1 MKVLLIVTGKTTDK
15 CIEALTAEYLRR
27 SSHYVPLQMEVVPDV
42 KAVKGQSSRNVK
54 DRECEAIMRLLQ
66 EGDCVVLLDE
76 KGREM
81 RSVEF
86 AGYLEKKMHSGARR
100 LVFVVGGAFGFS
112 EQLYAR
118 ANEMI
123 SLSKMTFTHQMVR
136 LFFAEQYYR
145 AMTILKGE
153 PYHNE

>member
-1 MKVLLIVTGKTTDK
+1 MKVLLIVVGKTVDK
-15 CIEALTAEYLRR
+15 RIQALTDEYLKR
-27 SSHYVPLQMEVVPDV
+27 SSHYVPLLMEVIPDV
-42 KAVKGQSSRNVK
+42 KVSKGMSSLAVKE
-54 DRECEAIMRLLQ
+54 REGEAIMRILQ

-76 KGREM
+76 KGKEM

-86 AGYLEKKMHSGARR
+86 ANYLEKKMYIGARR

-112 EQLYAR
+112 DQMYAK
-118 ANEMI
+118 ANDKM

>member
-1 MKVLLIVTGKTTDK
+1 MKVLLIVVGKTTDK
-15 CIEALTAEYLRR
+15 RIEALTAEYVQRA
-27 SSHYVPLQMEVVPDV
+27 SHYVPLQVEVIPDV
-42 KAVKGQSSRNVK
+42 KATKGQSSQSVK
-54 DRECEAIMRLLQ
+54 DREGEAVLRLLQ
-66 EGDCVVLLDE
+66 DGDCVVLLDE
-76 KGREM
+76 RGKEM
-81 RSVEF
+81 RSMEY
-86 AGYLEKKMHSGARR
+86 AKYLEKKMHSGARR

-112 EQLYAR
+112 EQMYAR
-118 ANEMI
+118 ANEMM

>member
-1 MKVLLIVTGKTTDK
+1 M
-15 CIEALTAEYLRR
+15 
-27 SSHYVPLQMEVVPDV
+27 

-54 DRECEAIMRLLQ
+54 DREGEAIMRLLQ

-112 EQLYAR
+112 EQLYAQ

-123 SLSKMTFTHQMVR
+123 SLSMMTFTHQMVR